1 MSDDPDITRQLR
13 RELDETRLRLA
24 EAEETLDAIRNGEV
38 DGLMVAGPNGQQVF
52 TLQGAQEPYRM
63 LIEQMS
69 EGALTLSRDG
79 FILYANPS
87 FARMLQLP
95 TGRVIGAVL
104 RDFLSVED
112 QPAITGL
119 IETALSGAGSGE
131 VSIRA
136 ALGSPV
142 VLRLDLRPVQLGAET
157 VLCAVATDITAEK
170 QRERGLL
177 RQAELL
183 EASVAQRTAD
193 LAASRIAALNL
204 MEEAVEGSKAID
216 QANRELMREIT
227 ERKRAEATVRQLN
240 VELEQR
246 VAERTAALD
255 ASNTEL
261 EAFSY
266 SVSHDL
272 RAPLRSIDGFS
283 RIVMDDYHDKLD
295 AEGRDS
301 LTRIRTAA
309 RQMGRLID
317 DLLKLARVSRAA
329 LHRER
334 VDLSALARAVVAEL
348 QESEPGRV
356 ADVVVQGDLMA
367 LGDPTLLRVALDN
380 LLGNAWKF
388 TGKRDAAHIVFGAQ
402 QQDGETTYFVR
413 DDGAGYDPTYAD
425 KLFGA
430 FQRLHSTAEFPGTG
444 IGLAT
449 VQRIIRRHGG
459 RIWAEGQVNLGAT
472 FFFTLGVSERAEE
485 LEAT

>member
-13 RELDETRLRLA
+13 RALDETRLRLS

-95 TGRVIGAVL
+95 PGRVIGAAL
-104 RDFLSVED
+104 RDFLPVAD

-119 IETALSGAGSGE
+119 IETALSGVGSGE

-142 VLRLDLRPVQLGAET
+142 VLRLGLRRVQLGAET
-157 VLCAVATDITAEK
+157 VLCAVAADITAEK

-183 EASVAQRTAD
+183 EASVAQRTVD

-204 MEEAVEGSKAID
+204 MEEAVEGREAVD
-216 QANRELMREIT
+216 QANRELMREVT

-240 VELEQR
+240 VDLEQR

-255 ASNTEL
+255 ASNKEL

-295 AEGRDS
+295 ADGRDHLS
-301 LTRIRTAA
+301 RVRAA
-309 RQMGRLID
+309 AKQMGRLID

-329 LHRER
+329 LQRER

-348 QESEPGRV
+348 RQSEPGRV
-356 ADVVVQGDLMA
+356 VDVVVQGDLMA
-367 LGDPTLLRVALDN
+367 LGDPTLLRVALEN

-430 FQRLHSTAEFPGTG
+430 FQRLHSTEEFPGTG

-449 VQRIIRRHGG
+449 VQRIVRRHGG

-472 FFFTLGVSERAEE
+472 FFFTLGV
-485 LEAT
+485 